1 MGSYAEHLEDFMSN
15 RLKIA
20 AIVGGVAVATLLAG
34 FVSAGSA
41 ADPTPSLQ
49 TGAPQPE
56 FKGIDTW
63 LNSAPLDQ
71 KTLRGK
77 VVLVDFWTFDC
88 INCAH
93 TIPHIEDL
101 YARYHDKGL
110 VVVGVH
116 TPEYVFERDTD
127 NLKKAVKRFGITYPV
142 AQDNQ
147 YATWKSYG
155 NQYWPA
161 VYLFDQN
168 GKLVYSHFGEG
179 QYAETEDKIRSLL
192 GLGEK

>member
-1 MGSYAEHLEDFMSN
+1 MID

-20 AIVGGVAVATLLAG
+20 TVTAALAGVALLAG
-34 FVSAGSA
+34 VVYAGGETGQSNA
-41 ADPTPSLQ
+41 SSLQ
-49 TGAPQPE
+49 TGAPAPD
-56 FKGIDTW
+56 FTGITSW
-63 LNSAPLDQ
+63 INSPPLDMKQ
-71 KTLRGK
+71 LRGK

-93 TIPHIEDL
+93 TIPYVKDW

-116 TPEYVFERDTD
+116 TPEYAFEHKTE
-127 NLKKAVKRFGITYPV
+127 NLQNAVKRFGIEYPI

-147 YATWKSYG
+147 YATWNAYG

-161 VYLFDQN
+161 VYLFDQQ
-168 GKLVYSHFGEG
+168 GRMVYSHFGEG
-179 QYAETEDKIRSLL
+179 NYAETEKTIRGLL
-192 GLGEK
+192 GLGDKRS